1 MAAPAL
7 AHHEYRCAKCDKLF
21 FKGILIDS
29 EVEVKCKRCGE
40 MNLIKG
46 VPANK
51 YVCLIY
57 PCPRRI
63 STGTGAPEG
72 TSEAPGGS

>member
-1 MAAPAL
+1 MEAPAL
-7 AHHEYRCAKCDKLF
+7 AHHEYRCEKCDKLF

-46 VPANK
+46 EPANK
-51 YVCLIY
+51 YVCLVY

-63 STGTGAPEG
+63 SAKESAPD
-72 TSEAPGGS
+72 ALQGS